1 MSAFHVLTCLG
12 IFTLTFGSSHPNYH
26 SLTPTQQPDTTL
38 LSIIGVGDIMLGTD
52 YPSVK
57 FLPPNNNC
65 KPLLEP
71 AIHILRNADVT
82 FGNLEGSFLDKG
94 QVAKRCNDSTKCYAF
109 KMPSKFIHCLTN
121 AGFDVVSLANNHVGD
136 FGDAGRRNTRKL
148 LDSVGI
154 NYGGLLTHPTSSF
167 VRNGIRFG
175 FCAFAPNSG
184 TCSLND
190 IERAKEIVTSLKS
203 QNDIVIV
210 SFHGGAEGASHRNV
224 TRKTETFYGENR
236 GNVYEFARH
245 VIDAGADV
253 VFGHG
258 PHVTRAIDL
267 YKGRFIA
274 YSLGNFCTYAR
285 FNLKGPNGF
294 APIVK
299 LYVDKNGK
307 FVKGEIF
314 SIVQLGEGG
323 VSLDDSNQA
332 LKEIQRLT
340 KIDFPEVNLNI
351 LDNGEVQLKN

>member
-1 MSAFHVLTCLG
+1 MSIFNILTY
-12 IFTLTFGSSHPNYH
+12 ISFFTLTFGSNH
-26 SLTPTQQPDTTL
+26 SSYNSLIPVQQADTTL
-38 LSIIGVGDIMLGTD
+38 VSIIGVGDIMLGTD
-52 YPSVK
+52 FPSVR

-65 KPLLEP
+65 KPLMEP
-71 AIHILRNADVT
+71 AKHILQNADVT

-94 QVAKRCNDSTKCYAF
+94 QVVKRCNDSTKCYAF
-109 KMPSKFIHCLTN
+109 KMPSKFVHCLTD

-136 FGDAGRRNTRKL
+136 FGNTGRQNTIKL

-167 VRNGIRFG
+167 VRNGLRFG

-190 IERAKEIVTSLKS
+190 IERAKAVVASLKS

-323 VSLDDSNQA
+323 VTLDESRQA

-340 KIDFPEVNLNI
+340 KIDFPETNLNI
-351 LDNGEVQLKN
+351 FDNGEVQLKN